1 MEEIKSLK
9 MNYVDVIGGLLKNG
23 ANSNMC
29 DHVSCLF
36 EITEL
41 MYLQYYM

>member
-1 MEEIKSLK
+1 MEI
-9 MNYVDVIGGLLKNG
+9 NYVDVIERLVKNG
-23 ANSNMC
+23 ANSNIC
-29 DHVSCLF
+29 DHVSYLF